1 MSKWTTILEL
11 TLAGELPVS
20 AHLSL
25 KFHLVTLHEFL
36 PLLVAIELFLGPL
49 YRSQLERFWILTIR
63 ARLLSLL
70 LDLSRNETIF
80 SRLGLESPWS
90 SNSVVRFAS
99 LMLIIPN
106 LGWTVGIVVQGWVFS
121 GGLLRGRRHLQ
132 VTGLCRVHIS
142 KVLIL
147 TNGFVSFLI
156 VYTFDSH
163 FPHLSVSWGDEAFHL
178 SVQTIT
184 CLLVESWFWLKMTSW
199 LWQVWEIG
207 LRLSPVRIV

>member
-1 MSKWTTILEL
+1 VSKWATILEL
-11 TLAGELPVS
+11 TLASEFPVS

-25 KFHLVTLHEFL
+25 KFHLVALHELL
-36 PLLVAIELFLGPL
+36 PLLVVIELFLGPL

-63 ARLLSLL
+63 AHLLSLL

-80 SRLGLESPWS
+80 FRLGLESPWP

-106 LGWTVGIVVQGWVFS
+106 LGWTVRIVVQGWVFS
-121 GGLLRGRRHLQ
+121 CGFFRWRRHLQ
-132 VTGLCRVHIS
+132 VTALCRLHIS

-163 FPHLSVSWGDEAFHL
+163 FPHLSVSWGDESFHL

-184 CLLVESWFWLKMTSW
+184 CLLVESWFRLKMTSW
-199 LWQVWEIG
+199 LWLIGEIG

>member
-25 KFHLVTLHEFL
+25 KLHLVALHEFL
-36 PLLVAIELFLGPL
+36 PLLVVIELFLGPL

-63 ARLLSLL
+63 AHLLGLL

-80 SRLGLESPWS
+80 SRLGLESPLP

-106 LGWTVGIVVQGWVFS
+106 LGRTVRIVVQSWVFS
-121 GGLLRGRRHLQ
+121 GGLFRGRRHLQ
-132 VTGLCRVHIS
+132 VTGLCWLYIS

-147 TNGFVSFLI
+147 TKGFLSFLI

-163 FPHLSVSWGDEAFHL
+163 FPHLSVSWVDEAFLL

-184 CLLVESWFWLKMTSW
+184 CLLVESRFGLKITSW
-199 LWQVWEIG
+199 LGQVREIG
-207 LRLSPVRIV
+207 LRLSPVRIE